1 MVKIIA
7 GLLFYALCA
16 ALFISPA
23 VAAEKDAPLAAELS
37 LTALKDELVSYF
49 EPVSGRVTSMT
60 GNSLKIDKGT
70 KSRIKRGMRFFA
82 YTEGVQFVHPV
93 TKEALGR
100 MEMPV
105 GNIEIVSAGE
115 DSSEGVIIQGKPGD
129 FEKAKIKIP
138 AKKVKVLFY
147 QGKVDWYLGDAY
159 YQLLKD
165 SGRFELMDTGL
176 ETEDIAKL
184 AVEAREKSAEILLA
198 LDSTESAG
206 LVNLTQKFFWAND
219 AKQFGGN
226 ATSINSGHV
235 KELRFKSGLYAEQEG
250 AVLLSIDLPSRSR
263 HMALGDVDGDGIQD
277 LLLSA
282 GDEIEVYRY
291 GLDLKLLWTLKA
303 APKGEILW
311 MDTIE
316 SGKGGR
322 CKILVTAMS
331 EGLINSYIYEFDPSK
346 PAQVKGGVAGGL
358 VLLSKVN
365 GMFLRGHEG
374 SILGQEFDKS
384 SGYDGDVFSIVFKDG
399 AYKKAEKF
407 KLPSGVNIY
416 DFQFVRAIGGEKGV
430 LAWDHEGYLTLYNE
444 SGANVWR
451 SKHDFGGF
459 SLSYKKETPTI
470 MVDRGEWAIKD
481 RMLNNYGEILAPF
494 RTPVAGMARG
504 LGYRKSAIKSLLW
517 NGLTV
522 EERTLI
528 DKISGELYDYVFIDN
543 RLVVLSKPLFGVN
556 MANVLKGR
564 SPLGV
569 TLNIYPMKGM

>member
-1 MVKIIA
+1 MVRIIA
-7 GLLFYALCA
+7 GLLFYALYAVLFMQPA
-16 ALFISPA
+16 A
-23 VAAEKDAPLAAELS
+23 AAEKDAPLAAELA
-37 LTALKDELVSYF
+37 LAALKDELISYF
-49 EPVSGRVTSMT
+49 EPVSGSVTGMT
-60 GNSLKIDKGT
+60 DNSLKIDKGT
-70 KSRIKRGMRFFA
+70 KSRVKPGMRFFV
-82 YTEGVQFVHPV
+82 YKEGVKFVHPV

-115 DSSEGVIIQGKPGD
+115 NSSEGTIVQGKRED

-138 AKKVKVLFY
+138 AKKVKLLFY

-165 SGRFELMDTGL
+165 SGRFELLDTGL
-176 ETEDIAKL
+176 ETEDMSKL
-184 AVEAREKSAEILLA
+184 AAEARERGAEILLA

-206 LVNLTQKFFWAND
+206 LVKLTQKFFWAGD

-250 AVLLSIDLPSRSR
+250 AVLLSIELSSRSR

-277 LLLSA
+277 LLLSS

-303 APKGEILW
+303 APRSEILW
-311 MDTIE
+311 IDTID
-316 SGKGGR
+316 SGKGPR
-322 CKILVTAMS
+322 SKILVTAMS
-331 EGLINSYIYEFDPSK
+331 EGLITSYVYEFDPSK

-358 VLLSKVN
+358 VLLAKIK
-365 GMFLRGHEG
+365 GMFLRGYEG
-374 SILGQEFDKS
+374 SILGQEFDKN
-384 SGYDGDVFSIVFKDG
+384 SGYDGDVFKIVFKDG
-399 AYKKAEKF
+399 AYKKGEKF
-407 KLPSGVNIY
+407 KLPPAVNIY
-416 DFQFVRAIGGEKGV
+416 DFQFIRAIGGEKGV
-430 LAWDHEGYLTLYNE
+430 LAWDEEGHLNLYNE
-444 SGANVWR
+444 AGVSVWR
-451 SKHDFGGF
+451 SKEDYGGF

-470 MVDRGEWAIKD
+470 MVDKGMWAIKD
-481 RMLNNYGEILAPF
+481 RLLNNYGEILAPF
-494 RTPVAGMARG
+494 RTPLVGMAKG

-522 EERTLI
+522 EERTLV
-528 DKISGELYDYVFIDN
+528 DKIGGELYDYVFIDN
-543 RLVVLSKPLFGVN
+543 RLVVLSKSLFGVN

-569 TLNIYPMKGM
+569 TINIYPMKGM